1 MKFGRQLESES
12 VPEWS
17 LHNID
22 YNTLKEF
29 IKVNTTRHQASAIT
43 IPGQTDTALHRF
55 EAEFYDELCRQH
67 DRVGLFVATK
77 ADEIN
82 RRLRMSRLP
91 LPCPLLAFLV
101 FPCLL
106 CNLDLHMGREALSLV
121 SQFLRAR
128 STDRVTVLSYLFTLS
143 YAPALQG

>member
-1 MKFGRQLESES
+1 MKFGQLLESES

-43 IPGQTDTALHRF
+43 IPGQKDTSLGRF
-55 EAEFYDELCRQH
+55 ENAFYDELYRQH

-82 RRLRMSRLP
+82 LRLRTPCPTLLLDL
-91 LPCPLLAFLV
+91 LPCL
-101 FPCLL
+101 
-106 CNLDLHMGREALSLV
+106 
-121 SQFLRAR
+121 
-128 STDRVTVLSYLFTLS
+128 Y
-143 YAPALQG
+143 